1 MQIKLIALDLDGTAL
16 RSNNTLSAAVAE
28 AIEAAAGSAH
38 HGLLAILQSTEKPH
52 SKSYDRKDRK
62 ISCK

>member
-28 AIEAAAGSAH
+28 AIEAAAAH
-38 HGLLAILQSTEKPH
+38 GVGRLSPPAADPTAPCQ
-52 SKSYDRKDRK
+52 RM
-62 ISCK
+62 CCA